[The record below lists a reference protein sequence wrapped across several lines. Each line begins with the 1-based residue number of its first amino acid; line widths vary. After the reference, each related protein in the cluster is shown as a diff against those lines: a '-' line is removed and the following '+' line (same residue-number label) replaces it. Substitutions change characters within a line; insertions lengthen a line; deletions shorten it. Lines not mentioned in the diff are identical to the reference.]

1 MAKPETAAAG
11 RKPAEK
17 QGEEAPLVERDVR
30 GALTVLTMQYRPYN
44 LVGPKLMRVLLAA
57 LAAAQEAGS
66 RAIVL
71 RSGIRHFSAGAD
83 LDLFD
88 ARAARQPRPEKPA
101 RPAPRP
107 SPTARAPPPFNL
119 LPPPTPP
126 TP

>member
-44 LVGPKLMRVLLAA
+44 LVGPKLMRVLLAE
-57 LAAAQEAGS
+57 LAAAPEAGS

-71 RSGIRHFSAGAD
+71 RSGLRHFSAGAD
-83 LDLFD
+83 LDLFEIGRESCRERVWQHVEISVD
-88 ARAARQPRPEKPA
+88 AV
-101 RPAPRP
+101 
-107 SPTARAPPPFNL
+107 L
-119 LPPPTPP
+119 LKKKKKYNQSANK
-126 TP
+126 